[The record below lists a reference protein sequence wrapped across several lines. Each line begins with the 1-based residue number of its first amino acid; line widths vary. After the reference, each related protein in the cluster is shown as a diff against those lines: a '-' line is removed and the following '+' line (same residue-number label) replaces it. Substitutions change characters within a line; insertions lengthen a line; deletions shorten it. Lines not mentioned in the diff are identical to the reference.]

1 MMDTETGVDSPQ
13 SKNKEQENLKYSF
26 STIESYPATDHCHYS
41 GLPSPSAYGEEKKE
55 NEETNK

>member
-13 SKNKEQENLKYSF
+13 SKKNEKEKLKYSF

-41 GLPSPSAYGEEKKE
+41 GLPSPSAYEKDDEEADK
-55 NEETNK
+55 